1 MCSESLVLKTY
12 LYFLVWGNSFFGLK
26 ECSFGLT
33 AKSLFFKKIDKLFL
47 KVQYIWMVQDLSVL
61 FSSTSFFGFTWL
73 HRVSVVSG
81 NSWHGALWKK
91 IQFLLDLK
99 IALKILLKKS
109 HLKIIYNLAPGFIH
123 VDSKVVL
130 SILRQ
135 IIIYLDDS
143 FVMTFCPFYR
153 KCVRSE
159 TYKELNIS
167 VCILFAIIDV
177 KSSNRMHT
185 S

>member
-1 MCSESLVLKTY
+1 MKKNTVFIRSQSSIK
-12 LYFLVWGNSFFGLK
+12 N
-26 ECSFGLT
+26 T
-33 AKSLFFKKIDKLFL
+33 A
-47 KVQYIWMVQDLSVL
+47 QE
-61 FSSTSFFGFTWL
+61 
-73 HRVSVVSG
+73 VS
-81 NSWHGALWKK
+81 
-91 IQFLLDLK
+91 
-99 IALKILLKKS
+99 
-109 HLKIIYNLAPGFIH
+109 LKIIDNLAPGFI
-123 VDSKVVL
+123 DSKVVL

-135 IIIYLDDS
+135 IIIYLDNS